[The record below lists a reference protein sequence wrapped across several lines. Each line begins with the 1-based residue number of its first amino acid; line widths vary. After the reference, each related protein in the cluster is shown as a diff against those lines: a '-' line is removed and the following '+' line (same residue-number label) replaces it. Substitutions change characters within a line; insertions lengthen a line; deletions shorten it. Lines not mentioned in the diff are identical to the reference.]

1 MSLRCDGRLVRM
13 PPKKRQPEA
22 HYVLIVTSA
31 DNRVLDR
38 QALAPQTAARVAA
51 HVVRQAGRSTRPLH
65 AYVLTPRIAAIYA
78 DAPWQAPAV
87 MRCYPGNRLGAK
99 PRAIKHAQAMV
110 RMPARCFRGDGDD
123 ARAFRLALRAPKK
136 RARKRS

>member
-1 MSLRCDGRLVRM
+1 MALKKLR
-13 PPKKRQPEA
+13 PEA
-22 HYVLIVTSA
+22 NYIVVVTTS
-31 DNRVLDR
+31 DDRILDR
-38 QALAPQTAARVAA
+38 QALAPQAAARVAA
-51 HVVRQAGRSTRPLH
+51 HVVRNAGRSARPLH

-87 MRCYPGNRLGAK
+87 MRCYPGGRLGAK
-99 PRAIKHAQAMV
+99 PRAVKRAQAMT
-110 RMPARCFRGDGDD
+110 RAPARCFRGDDDD